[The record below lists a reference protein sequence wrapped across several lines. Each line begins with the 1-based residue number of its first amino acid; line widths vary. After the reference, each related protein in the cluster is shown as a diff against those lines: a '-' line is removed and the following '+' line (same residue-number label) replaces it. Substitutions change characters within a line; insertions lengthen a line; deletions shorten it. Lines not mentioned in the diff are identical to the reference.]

1 MTYQQGILASPVP
14 LAARHLFFS
23 INQADKVK
31 SALQQLAQI
40 ADGEQI
46 VVGLGVSCLQALGV
60 DKSVNKL
67 RTFEALSNQGVDIA
81 STQYALWCWLRG
93 SDRGELL
100 HRSQDLVNLLQGAFT
115 LEQETEAFR
124 YLSGHDLT
132 GYEDGTENPVEQAA
146 IDAAFDSAAP
156 FGSYAAIQHW
166 QHDLAKFQSFPAQH
180 QDHIFGRQISD
191 NEEIEDAPEFAHVKR
206 TAMEDFEPEAFI
218 LRRSMPYIENDKAGL
233 VFLSFGHSLRAFDV
247 QMRRMMGFDDG
258 IVDGLFQFSRA
269 VTGGYYWCPPTKDK
283 QLDLS
288 ILG

>member
-23 INQADKVK
+23 INQGDAVK
-31 SALQQLAQI
+31 TALQQLAQY

-46 VVGLGVSCLQALGV
+46 VAGLGVSCLQALGAA
-60 DKSVNKL
+60 KNVNKL

-233 VFLSFGHSLRAFDV
+233 VFSSSKPII
-247 QMRRMMGFDDG
+247 RR
-258 IVDGLFQFSRA
+258 ICTSNARNE
-269 VTGGYYWCPPTKDK
+269 
-283 QLDLS
+283 
-288 ILG
+288 